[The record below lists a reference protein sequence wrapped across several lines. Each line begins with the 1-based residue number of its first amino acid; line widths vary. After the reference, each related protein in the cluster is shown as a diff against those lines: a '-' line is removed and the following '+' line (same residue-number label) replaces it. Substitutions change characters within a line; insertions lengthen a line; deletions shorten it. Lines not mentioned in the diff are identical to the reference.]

1 MMDSQEKDLET
12 GKMEEVNKV
21 EDTLTE
27 AEGTVEA
34 PAVETQADGE
44 APTEA
49 DAPAAP
55 S

>member
-34 PAVETQADGE
+34 PAVETQARDSRKDKD
-44 APTEA
+44 PHW
-49 DAPAAP
+49 